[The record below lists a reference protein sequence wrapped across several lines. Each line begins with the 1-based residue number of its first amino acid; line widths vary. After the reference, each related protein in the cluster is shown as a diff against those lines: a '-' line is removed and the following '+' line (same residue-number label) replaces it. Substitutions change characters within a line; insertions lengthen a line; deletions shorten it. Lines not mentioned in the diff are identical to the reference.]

1 MTYAATEVII
11 AAIEEA
17 GSADPEDINN
27 ALGEITVEDHIAA
40 MPPITFAD
48 NGENENAL
56 APLFQIQD
64 LEDRVVAPEEFA
76 ETDAQF

>member
-1 MTYAATEVII
+1 
-11 AAIEEA
+11 
-17 GSADPEDINN
+17 
-27 ALGEITVEDHIAA
+27 

-56 APLFQIQD
+56 APLFQIQE

-76 ETDAQF
+76 ETDVQF